1 MYMHTKY
8 GSRRTQCHLSQL
20 GVSSPQH
27 NVIRAIAILVTTAIL
42 LNAMMPT
49 LAHAATYLQGTEV
62 NASTLVQDAYVA
74 VTYYD
79 SKGKQKLAKGW
90 IDAIDEPT
98 FQIRSRAIFGK
109 ETIAYDK
116 VLSVIMSDESTTP
129 IKQINEV
136 DRFMRDM
143 RKQEGIDTEQ
153 AIQKLSQTVTVM
165 ARGQIDH
172 SKITKGRYIHVVYT
186 SNGVKETAT
195 VYSADRDS
203 SHILIR
209 EGLLKV
215 RKIAYHNI
223 DTLLVAKN
231 WRSIER
237 YQKSGAKYD
246 VRVRVQAPSVSK
258 KWIVGKLINMAQ
270 DTLIIQRGHSF
281 YPVPVSSISNLE
293 VPIKGNR
300 NTGKGMAIGLGVGSA
315 IYLAAYMS
323 ADNPESWDG
332 IGLALVGMGIS
343 IPICILSTLIGA
355 MTKSDK
361 WVEVPPQRLNLSL
374 APLPA
379 WPRHAGTSSKGLRA
393 ALTFNF

>member
-1 MYMHTKY
+1 
-8 GSRRTQCHLSQL
+8 L

-27 NVIRAIAILVTTAIL
+27 NVIKAIAILVTTAIL

-62 NASTLVQDAYVA
+62 NANTLVQDAYVA

-90 IDAIDEPT
+90 IDAIDEAT

-153 AIQKLSQTVTVM
+153 AIQKLSQTVTIM

-195 VYSADRDS
+195 VHRADRDS

-215 RKIAYHNI
+215 RKIPYHNI
-223 DTLLVAKN
+223 DTLLVAKD

-246 VRVRVQAPSVSK
+246 AKVRVQAPSVSK
-258 KWIVGKLINMAQ
+258 KWIVGKLINLAQ
-270 DTLIIQRGHSF
+270 DTLIIQRGSSF

-343 IPICILSTLIGA
+343 IPICVLSTLIGTI
-355 MTKSDK
+355 TKSDK
-361 WVEVPPQRLNLSL
+361 WVEVSPQSLNLSV
-374 APLPA
+374 AP
-379 WPRHAGTSSKGLRA
+379 TSTKRLRA